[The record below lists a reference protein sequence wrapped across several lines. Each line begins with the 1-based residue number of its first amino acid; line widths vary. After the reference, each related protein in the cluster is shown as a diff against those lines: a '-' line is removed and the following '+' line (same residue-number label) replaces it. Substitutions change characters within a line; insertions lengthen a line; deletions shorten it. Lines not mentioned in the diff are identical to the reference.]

1 MYLVPRQEYVRFT
14 LAGLLLLCS
23 AGTARCQTS
32 ANLTLVS
39 AYTAR
44 GVALDPH
51 PALQLR
57 VEHDTGAG
65 WYAGGFASP
74 TRLDGGHQEQL
85 IAYGGRAR
93 RLTSTLTWDAG
104 ISHSAFLRG
113 ARFSYSEFY
122 AGLAQG
128 RSSARLFY
136 SPAYYGEGRT
146 VYLDLSTAYPLGD
159 RVSLALHAGL
169 MHPFGAYHD
178 EGHDEAR
185 DAGDVRVSLATS
197 VGDVRLQAG
206 WQGKWHPYLPGA
218 APARAL
224 TAGASIN
231 F

>member
-1 MYLVPRQEYVRFT
+1 MYLDPRQDQRRFT

-23 AGTARCQTS
+23 AGMAHGQTS

-44 GVALDPH
+44 GVALNPH

-57 VEHDTGAG
+57 IEHDTDAG

-74 TRLDGGHQEQL
+74 ARLDGRRQDQL
-85 IAYGGRAR
+85 VAYGGRAQR
-93 RLTSTLTWDAG
+93 ITSTLTWDAG
-104 ISHSAFLRG
+104 VSRSTFLRG
-113 ARFSYSEFY
+113 AHVNYTEFY
-122 AGLAQG
+122 AGLALG

-146 VYLDLSTAYPLGD
+146 VYLDLSTAYPLGE
-159 RVSLALHAGL
+159 RLSLAVHAGL
-169 MHPFGAYHD
+169 LHPFGEYGD
-178 EGHDEAR
+178 AR
-185 DAGDVRVSLATS
+185 DAGDLRISLATN

-218 APARAL
+218 APAPAL
-224 TAGASIN
+224 NASASIN

>member
-1 MYLVPRQEYVRFT
+1 MYPNPRQDHFRFT

-44 GVALDPH
+44 GVALNPH

-57 VEHDTGAG
+57 VEHDLEAG

-74 TRLDGGHQEQL
+74 TRLDGRGQGQL
-85 IAYGGRAR
+85 IAYGGRAQ

-104 ISHSAFLRG
+104 VSHSTFLRG

-122 AGLAQG
+122 AGLALG

-136 SPAYYGEGRT
+136 APAYYGEGRT

-178 EGHDEAR
+178 EAR
-185 DAGDVRVSLATS
+185 DAGDVRISLATS

-224 TAGASIN
+224 TASAGIN

>member
-1 MYLVPRQEYVRFT
+1 MYLDPRQDHFRFT

-23 AGTARCQTS
+23 AETARCQTS

-57 VEHDTGAG
+57 VEHDLDSG

-74 TRLDGGHQEQL
+74 TRLDGRRQDQL
-85 IAYGGRAR
+85 IAYGGRAQ

-104 ISHSAFLRG
+104 VSRSTFLRG
-113 ARFSYSEFY
+113 AEFSYSEFY
-122 AGLAQG
+122 AGLTLG

-146 VYLDLSTAYPLGD
+146 VYLDLSTAYPLGE

-169 MHPFGAYHD
+169 MHPVGPYR
-178 EGHDEAR
+178 DEAR
-185 DAGDVRVSLATS
+185 DAGDVRISLATT
-197 VGDVRLQAG
+197 VGEVRLQAG
-206 WQGKWHPYLPGA
+206 WQGKWRPYLPGA
-218 APARAL
+218 VPARAL
-224 TAGASIN
+224 TASAGID

>member
-1 MYLVPRQEYVRFT
+1 MYLDPRQDHVRFT
-14 LAGLLLLCS
+14 LAGFLLLCS

-51 PALQLR
+51 PVLQLR
-57 VEHDTGAG
+57 VEHDLAAG
-65 WYAGGFASP
+65 WYAGAFASP
-74 TRLDGGHQEQL
+74 TGLDGGRQDQL
-85 IAYGGRAR
+85 IAYGGRAQ

-104 ISHSAFLRG
+104 FSHSAFLRG

-122 AGLAQG
+122 AGLALE

-146 VYLDLSTAYPLGD
+146 VYLDLNTSYPLGD

-169 MHPFGAYHD
+169 LHPFGAYHD
-178 EGHDEAR
+178 EGRDEAR

-206 WQGKWHPYLPGA
+206 WQGKWHPYLPGS

-224 TAGASIN
+224 SASASII